1 MFYRIDREEEIEN
14 NPNKQILKASTNFQ
28 PSADIINKF
37 CEEKIRGVSRIKTFY
52 NIALKRA
59 SLAVKCELIY
69 VAVSSSD

>member
-37 CEEKIRGVSRIKTFY
+37 CEEKS
-52 NIALKRA
+52 
-59 SLAVKCELIY
+59 
-69 VAVSSSD
+69 VAFQ